1 MKQRESWVAG
11 NLSRVRMLCCWG
23 LALISPVLNKLACM
37 TRMDLTNVFDLH
49 ILFDRVRLSE
59 TDARVVSKRDRGVDR
74 YNLYRFLDHTT
85 LVLSTKIT
93 GPGICSRKVN
103 DGVFLR
109 DATFFESPTT
119 RISTNATWLDQLGP
133 LYHTRV
139 NLTKRIRNHACP
151 RQPRIDE
158 C

>member
-1 MKQRESWVAG
+1 
-11 NLSRVRMLCCWG
+11 MLCCWG
-23 LALISPVLNKLACM
+23 LALISPVLNELPYMA
-37 TRMDLTNVFDLH
+37 RMDLANVFDLDV
-49 ILFDRVRLSE
+49 LFDRVRLSE
-59 TDARVVSKRDRGVDR
+59 TDAGVVSKFDRGVDR

-85 LVLSTKIT
+85 FVLSTKIT
-93 GPGICSRKVN
+93 GSGVRSREVN

-109 DATFFESPTT
+109 YATFFKSSTT

-133 LYHTRV
+133 LCHTRV

-151 RQPRIDE
+151 QPPRIDE